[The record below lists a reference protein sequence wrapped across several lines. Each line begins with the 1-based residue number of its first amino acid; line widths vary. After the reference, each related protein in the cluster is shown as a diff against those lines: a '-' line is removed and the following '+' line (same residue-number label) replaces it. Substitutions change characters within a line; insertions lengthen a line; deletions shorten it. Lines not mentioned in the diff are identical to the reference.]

1 MLQLQ
6 KCCPH
11 LKFMNGGVSMKSGGS
26 GGGVSI
32 VHLPEEG
39 AQHHISWFA
48 LMLGDKIW
56 LSPSLRCAYM
66 HDDDACP
73 HGNPL
78 LTIKLL
84 VRKPFASCF
93 HFGNEK
99 RAVTL
104 VVVKVSRYVG
114 DNSKVPLRTP
124 PAPRYS
130 T

>member
-73 HGNPL
+73 PARARPSPVNDQAFGSQTVRVMFPL
-78 LTIKLL
+78 W
-84 VRKPFASCF
+84 
-93 HFGNEK
+93 E
-99 RAVTL
+99 
-104 VVVKVSRYVG
+104 
-114 DNSKVPLRTP
+114 
-124 PAPRYS
+124 
-130 T
+130 